1 MPARA
6 TDHSVS
12 LAAGWPTRI
21 AGHHEFVAAC
31 LAGVL
36 LAAGFALMRLVDGVT
51 EVAPTTPG
59 FRAPASLGEWMV
71 WTSLGIGLIYG
82 GWAAIKALRDLQ
94 FNIDVLMVLGAALAA
109 WLGHTEEGALLLF
122 LFVLSGALEDL
133 AMKRTTSAVTALNSM
148 IPTETLVQRGGEW
161 ITIEPDEA
169 QVGEI
174 VLVRPGERIPTDGV
188 VSRGATELNQASLT
202 GESRPRAV
210 APDDEVF
217 AGTINESHPIE
228 VRVTRAASD
237 SSLQRVLNLVLS
249 AQERRQPVQQLIDRL
264 SMPYSVSV
272 VLVCTIVLA
281 VLHFGLGRVWSD
293 AAYTAIT
300 LLIVASPCALIIAT
314 PTATLSSISR
324 AARAGV
330 LFKGGESIERLASF
344 RCVALDKT
352 GTLTMGRPRLEQVH
366 PVAWSD
372 QRTLLAL
379 AAGLEQGSTHPFAKA
394 IIEEADRRGVEPITC
409 DRLSFQPGLG
419 VSGMHE
425 GSEVRLG
432 RFAHVRDLMPICLH
446 ARVHE
451 VMEVLHERGTL
462 AVALAWRDQAGV
474 FVLRDEPRP
483 GGEAMVREFHELGVR
498 PIVMLTGDV
507 QGVAERLSTH
517 LGLDAFHAELHPDQK
532 LEYVETM
539 RAEHGRVAVVGD
551 GVNDAPSLA
560 ASDAGIAIGGI
571 GSDAALETA
580 DVVLMN
586 EDLRAVTWAVRL
598 ARKTRRT
605 IQVNLIFAL
614 CAILLLASGALFG
627 WINLSLGVLGHEGGT
642 LLVVANGLRLLLY
655 PPPNTRPESARKR
668 IDRESDDADVD
679 SGPSRHVAV
688 PQGVAAAGAASS

>member
-1 MPARA
+1 
-6 TDHSVS
+6 
-12 LAAGWPTRI
+12 
-21 AGHHEFVAAC
+21 
-31 LAGVL
+31 
-36 LAAGFALMRLVDGVT
+36 MRLIEPQDGAFPEVDR
-51 EVAPTTPG
+51 
-59 FRAPASLGEWMV
+59 FHWPASLGEWLV
-71 WTSLGIGLIYG
+71 WMSLAIGLIYG
-82 GWAAIKALRDLQ
+82 GRAALDAIRNVE
-94 FNIDVLMVLGAALAA
+94 FNIDVLMVVGAVLAA
-109 WLGHTEEGALLLF
+109 GLGHPEEGALLLF

-133 AMKRTTSAVTALNSM
+133 AMKRTTSAVTALNRM
-148 IPTETLVQRGGEW
+148 IPTETLVQREGQWTPIRPE
-161 ITIEPDEA
+161 EA
-169 QVGEI
+169 LVGET
-174 VLVRPGERIPTDGV
+174 VLVRPGERVPTDGV
-188 VSRGATELNQASLT
+188 VASGATELNQASLT

-210 APDDEVF
+210 SEGDEVF

-228 VRVTRAASD
+228 VRVTRLASD

-264 SMPYSVSV
+264 STPYSVSV
-272 VLVCTIVLA
+272 LIVCILSLLA
-281 VLHFGLGRVWSD
+281 LRFGFDREWSS

-352 GTLTMGRPRLEQVH
+352 GTLTMGRPRLQQVH

-372 QRTLLAL
+372 SETLLGL
-379 AAGLEQGSTHPFAKA
+379 AAGLEQGSTHPFAQA
-394 IIEEADRRGVEPITC
+394 IIEEAQRTGVEITPC
-409 DRLSFQPGLG
+409 ERQSFQPGLG
-419 VSGMHE
+419 VSGIYE

-432 RFAHVRDLMPICLH
+432 RFPHVRELMPICLH

-451 VMEVLHERGTL
+451 VMEALHDRGSL

-474 FVLRDEPRP
+474 FVLSDEPRS
-483 GGEAMVREFHELGVR
+483 GGEAMVREFHDLGVR

-507 QGVAERLSTH
+507 HAVAQRLSDH
-517 LGLDAFHAELHPDQK
+517 LGLDACHAELHPDEK
-532 LEYVETM
+532 LTHVERM
-539 RAEHGRVAVVGD
+539 RTEHGRVAVVGD

-586 EDLRAVTWAVRL
+586 EDLRFVTWAVRL
-598 ARKTRRT
+598 ARSTRRT
-605 IQVNLIFAL
+605 IIANLTFAIGAIVLLIIGTLTGWVNLP
-614 CAILLLASGALFG
+614 
-627 WINLSLGVLGHEGGT
+627 LGVLGHEGGT

-655 PPPNTRPESARKR
+655 PAPHTTANPKHTL
-668 IDRESDDADVD
+668 
-679 SGPSRHVAV
+679 
-688 PQGVAAAGAASS
+688 GVAANDSSTSDHRRVDASMRA

>member
-1 MPARA
+1 MSARSTPHPPPQA
-6 TDHSVS
+6 VS
-12 LAAGWPTRI
+12 WHTRI
-21 AGHHEFVAAC
+21 AGAHELVAAC

-36 LAAGFALMRLVDGVT
+36 LVGGFALRRLIDGAG
-51 EVAPTTPG
+51 EVPQMTVG
-59 FRAPASLGEWMV
+59 FHAPASLGEWMV
-71 WTSLGIGLIYG
+71 WGSLCIGLIYG
-82 GWAAIKALRDLQ
+82 GWAALQAIRDLQ
-94 FNIDVLMVLGAALAA
+94 FNIDVLMVLGAGLAT

-161 ITIEPDEA
+161 VTIEPNEA
-169 QVGEI
+169 QIGEI
-174 VLVRPGERIPTDGV
+174 VLVRPGERVPTDGV
-188 VSRGATELNQASLT
+188 VTRGATELNQASLT

-210 APDDEVF
+210 APEDEVF

-228 VRVTRAASD
+228 VRVTRVASD

-272 VLVCTIVLA
+272 VGVCVLVLA
-281 VLHFGLGRVWSD
+281 VLHFGFGREWSE
-293 AAYTAIT
+293 AAYTSIT

-344 RCVALDKT
+344 RCLALDKT
-352 GTLTMGRPRLEQVH
+352 GTLTMGRPRLQQVH

-372 QRTLLAL
+372 PRTLLAL
-379 AAGLEQGSTHPFAKA
+379 AAGLEQGSTHPFARA
-394 IIEEADRRGVEPITC
+394 IMDEAGRRAVAPIVC
-409 DRLSFQPGLG
+409 DQLSFQPGLG
-419 VSGMHE
+419 VSGLHE

-432 RFAHVRDLMPICLH
+432 SFAHVRDLMPICLH
-446 ARVHE
+446 ARVQG
-451 VMEVLHERGTL
+451 VMTDLHERGTL

-483 GGEAMVREFHELGVR
+483 GGAAMVREFHELGVR

-507 QGVAERLSTH
+507 PGVAERLSSH
-517 LGLDAFHAELHPDQK
+517 LGLDAYYAQLHPDEK
-532 LEYVETM
+532 LKYVETL
-539 RAEHGRVAVVGD
+539 RRENGRVGVVGD

-614 CAILLLASGALFG
+614 SAIMLLALGTLFG

-655 PPPNTRPESARKR
+655 PAPITRPEPERVR
-668 IDRESDDADVD
+668 PDQEPDDEDTDSDA
-679 SGPSRHVAV
+679 SRL
-688 PQGVAAAGAASS
+688 VAALPCAAAAS

>member
-1 MPARA
+1 M
-6 TDHSVS
+6 
-12 LAAGWPTRI
+12 
-21 AGHHEFVAAC
+21 
-31 LAGVL
+31 AGVL
-36 LAAGFALMRLVDGVT
+36 LAVGFAMMRLVEGIG
-51 EVAPTTPG
+51 EAPQSTPG
-59 FRAPASLGEWMV
+59 FHAPTSVGEWMV
-71 WTSLGIGLIYG
+71 WVSLCIGMIYG
-82 GWAAIKALRDLQ
+82 GWAAIQAIRDLQ
-94 FNIDVLMVLGAALAA
+94 FNIDVLMVLGAGLAA

-161 ITIEPDEA
+161 VRIEPDEA
-169 QVGEI
+169 QIGET
-174 VLVRPGERIPTDGV
+174 VLVRPGERVPTDGV

-210 APDDEVF
+210 VEDDEVF
-217 AGTINESHPIE
+217 AGTINEGHPIE
-228 VRVTRAASD
+228 VRVTRVASD

-272 VLVCTIVLA
+272 VAVCAGVLA
-281 VLHFGLGRVWSD
+281 VLHFGLGREWSD

-352 GTLTMGRPRLEQVH
+352 GTLTMGRPRLQEVQ
-366 PVAWSD
+366 PVAWSEP
-372 QRTLLAL
+372 RTLLAL
-379 AAGLEQGSTHPFAKA
+379 AAGLEQGSTHPFAQA
-394 IIEEADRRGVEPITC
+394 ILDEAQRLDVDPIVC

-419 VSGMHE
+419 VSGIHE
-425 GSEVRLG
+425 GAEVRLG
-432 RFAHVRDLMPICLH
+432 RFAHVRELMPICLH
-446 ARVHE
+446 ARVQE
-451 VMEVLHERGTL
+451 IMKVLHERGTL

-483 GGEAMVREFHELGVR
+483 GGAAMVREFHELGVR

-507 QGVAERLSTH
+507 PGVAERLSSH
-517 LGLDAFHAELHPDQK
+517 LGLDAYYAELHPDQK
-532 LEYVETM
+532 LKYVETM
-539 RAEHGRVAVVGD
+539 RSEHGRVGVVGD

-598 ARKTRRT
+598 ARKTRWT

-614 CAILLLASGALFG
+614 SAILLLALGALFG

-655 PPPNTRPESARKR
+655 PAPNTRPEPAAEHVDRKP
-668 IDRESDDADVD
+668 DDEDAD
-679 SGPSRHVAV
+679 SGESCLSAVAPNAV
-688 PQGVAAAGAASS
+688 IAG

>member
-1 MPARA
+1 MPALA
-6 TDHSVS
+6 TDNT
-12 LAAGWPTRI
+12 LPAPAGWHTRI
-21 AGHHEFVAAC
+21 VGNHELVAAV

-36 LAAGFALMRLVDGVT
+36 LAVGFAMMRLIEGGT
-51 EVAPTTPG
+51 EPAGGGSLHAPATPG
-59 FRAPASLGEWMV
+59 EWLVWSSLA
-71 WTSLGIGLIYG
+71 IGMIYG
-82 GWAAIKALRDLQ
+82 GRAALEALRDLQ
-94 FNIDVLMVLGAALAA
+94 FNIDVLMVLGAGLAA
-109 WLGHTEEGALLLF
+109 WLGHAEEGALLLF

-133 AMKRTTSAVTALNSM
+133 AMKRTTSAVSALNSM
-148 IPTETLVQRGGEW
+148 IPTETRVQRGGQW
-161 ITIEPDEA
+161 VSIKPDEA
-169 QVGEI
+169 AIDEI
-174 VLVRPGERIPTDGV
+174 VLVRPGERVPTDGV
-188 VSRGATELNQASLT
+188 VSSGATELNQASLT
-202 GESRPRAV
+202 GESQPRPV
-210 APDDEVF
+210 AQGDEVF

-228 VRVTRAASD
+228 VRVTRIASD

-272 VLVCTIVLA
+272 VVVCLAVLA
-281 VLHFGLGRVWSD
+281 VLHFGLGRVWSE
-293 AAYTAIT
+293 AAYTSIT

-352 GTLTMGRPRLEQVH
+352 GTLTMGRPRVQEVH

-372 QRTLLAL
+372 TDTLLAL
-379 AAGLEQGSTHPFAKA
+379 AAGLEQGSTHPFAQT
-394 IIEEADRRGVEPITC
+394 IIEEAERCGVEPIVC
-409 DRLSFQPGLG
+409 DHPSFQPGFG
-419 VSGMHE
+419 VSGVHE

-446 ARVHE
+446 ARVQE
-451 VMEVLHERGTL
+451 VMKDLHNRGTL

-483 GGEAMVREFHELGVR
+483 GGEDMVREFHELGVR

-507 QGVAERLSTH
+507 AAVAERLSAR
-517 LGLDAFHAELHPDQK
+517 LGLDAHHAELHPDEK
-532 LEYVETM
+532 LKFVETM
-539 RAEHGRVAVVGD
+539 RAEHGSVGVVGD

-605 IQVNLIFAL
+605 IQANLAFAL
-614 CAILLLASGALFG
+614 GAILLLAVGTLFG

-642 LLVVANGLRLLLY
+642 LLVVANGLRLLIY
-655 PPPNTRPESARKR
+655 PAPDTRPGEVSHRA
-668 IDRESDDADVD
+668 DHGPDDADSD
-679 SGPSRHVAV
+679 SGQQRF
-688 PQGVAAAGAASS
+688 VAAVSDAAVAG

>member
-1 MPARA
+1 M
-6 TDHSVS
+6 SVRS
-12 LAAGWPTRI
+12 AESRVRTTTAVWHTRI
-21 AGHHEFVAAC
+21 TANHELVASI
-31 LAGVL
+31 LAGGLL
-36 LAAGFALMRLVDGVT
+36 LAGFVLSRVLAGAGESHSDHLRPQSVDQWLIWSSLVIG
-51 EVAPTTPG
+51 
-59 FRAPASLGEWMV
+59 MV
-71 WTSLGIGLIYG
+71 YG
-82 GWAAIKALRDLQ
+82 GRAAVDALRDFE
-94 FNIDVLMVLGAALAA
+94 FNIDVLMVLGAGLAA
-109 WLGHTEEGALLLF
+109 WLGHPEEGALLLF

-148 IPTETLVQRGGEW
+148 IPTETLVSRRGEW
-161 ITIEPDEA
+161 TPIEPDEA
-169 QVGEI
+169 RLGDV
-174 VLVRPGERIPTDGV
+174 VLVRPGERVPTDGRV
-188 VSRGATELNQASLT
+188 RRGTSELNQASLT
-202 GESRPRAV
+202 GESRPRTV
-210 APDDEVF
+210 TEGDEVF

-228 VRVTRAASD
+228 VEVTRIAAD

-272 VLVCTIVLA
+272 LVICTLVLV
-281 VLHFGLGRVWSD
+281 VLHFGFARDWSS
-293 AAYTAIT
+293 AAYTSIT

-344 RCVALDKT
+344 RCAALDKT
-352 GTLTMGRPRLEQVH
+352 GTLTMGRPRVQQVH

-372 QRTLLAL
+372 SATLLGL
-379 AAGLEQGSTHPFAKA
+379 AAGLEQGSTHPFAQA
-394 IIEEADRRGVEPITC
+394 IIEESARRGIEPIEC

-419 VSGMHE
+419 VSGTYQ

-432 RFAHVRDLMPICLH
+432 RFSHVRELMPVCLH

-483 GGEAMVREFHELGVR
+483 GGADMVREFHALGIR

-507 QGVAERLSTH
+507 HGVAGRLSAH
-517 LGLDAFHAELHPDQK
+517 LGLDEYRAELHPDQK
-532 LEYVETM
+532 LQYVETM
-539 RAEHGRVAVVGD
+539 RVEHGPVGVVGD

-586 EDLRAVTWAVRL
+586 EDLRAVSWAVRL
-598 ARKTRRT
+598 ARQTRRT
-605 IQVNLIFAL
+605 IRVNLTFAL
-614 CAILLLASGALFG
+614 AAIVLLAVGTLAG

-655 PPPNTRPESARKR
+655 PSPVTRPAAIAEAAVPASAP
-668 IDRESDDADVD
+668 ATVD
-679 SGPSRHVAV
+679 SAAPRTIAPAPESSAV
-688 PQGVAAAGAASS
+688 E

>member
-1 MPARA
+1 M
-6 TDHSVS
+6 S
-12 LAAGWPTRI
+12 LTSQHGAPSSIGWHTRI
-21 AGHHEFVAAC
+21 AGHHELAAAI

-36 LAAGFALMRLVDGVT
+36 LALGYGLMRLVDGGH
-51 EVAPTTPG
+51 EPG
-59 FRAPASLGEWMV
+59 LHAPATTGQWLV
-71 WTSLGIGLIYG
+71 WISLGIGMIYG
-82 GWAAIKALRDLQ
+82 GRAAWEALRDWQ
-94 FNIDVLMVLGAALAA
+94 FNIDVLMVLGAGFAA
-109 WLGHTEEGALLLF
+109 WLGHAEEGALLLF

-133 AMKRTTSAVTALNSM
+133 AMKRTTSAVAALNSM

-161 ITIEPDEA
+161 IEIEPDEA
-169 QVGEI
+169 RVDDV
-174 VLVRPGERIPTDGV
+174 VLVRPGERVPTDGIV
-188 VSRGATELNQASLT
+188 VRGGTEVNQASLT
-202 GESRPRAV
+202 GESLPRSV
-210 APDDEVF
+210 APGDDVF

-228 VRVTRAASD
+228 VRVTRLASD

-272 VLVCTIVLA
+272 VVICAVVLA
-281 VLHFGLGRVWSD
+281 VLHFAFDRAWAD

-330 LFKGGESIERLASF
+330 LFKGGESIERLATF
-344 RCVALDKT
+344 RCAALDKT
-352 GTLTMGRPRLEQVH
+352 GTLTMGKPRVQQVH

-372 QRTLLAL
+372 ASTLLAL
-379 AAGLEQGSTHPFAKA
+379 AAGLEQGSTHPFAEA
-394 IIEEADRRGVEPITC
+394 IIAEAQRRGVDPTSC

-432 RFAHVRDLMPICLH
+432 RFAHVKDLMPICLH
-446 ARVHE
+446 ARVHD

-483 GGEAMVREFHELGVR
+483 GGAEMVREFHELGVR

-507 QGVAERLSTH
+507 QGVAQRLSAH
-517 LGLDAFHAELHPDQK
+517 LGLDAYYAELHPDEK
-532 LEYVETM
+532 LTFVEKM
-539 RAEHGRVAVVGD
+539 RSEHGSVGVVGD

-598 ARKTRRT
+598 ARQTRRT
-605 IQVNLIFAL
+605 IRTNLIFAL
-614 CAILLLASGALFG
+614 SAIALLAVGTLAG

-655 PPPNTRPESARKR
+655 PPPKIEPPPAAPPIERHSDHADPGRAEHAA
-668 IDRESDDADVD
+668 ESDAV
-679 SGPSRHVAV
+679 VA
-688 PQGVAAAGAASS
+688 G

>member
-1 MPARA
+1 MESKGINPFVRSRRVHLGVTPLIAPDQPVLRSPAW
-6 TDHSVS
+6 H
-12 LAAGWPTRI
+12 TRI
-21 AGHHEFVAAC
+21 AGSHELIAAV
-31 LAGVL
+31 LAGAF
-36 LAAGFALMRLVDGVT
+36 LAIGFALIRWASAGGGGPGRDALEVPGLRLPWTG
-51 EVAPTTPG
+51 
-59 FRAPASLGEWMV
+59 GEWLV
-71 WTSLGIGLIYG
+71 WISLAIGLVYG
-82 GWAAIKALRDLQ
+82 GRAAIDAIRNLE
-94 FNIDVLMVLGAALAA
+94 FNIDVLMVVGALLAA
-109 WLGHTEEGALLLF
+109 WLGHPEEGALLLF

-133 AMKRTTSAVTALNSM
+133 AMKRTTSAVTALNRM
-148 IPTETLVQRGGEW
+148 IPTETLVQRNGQWTPIRPE
-161 ITIEPDEA
+161 EA
-169 QVGEI
+169 VVGETI
-174 VLVRPGERIPTDGV
+174 LVRPGERVPTDGV
-188 VSRGATELNQASLT
+188 VASGATELNQASLT

-210 APDDEVF
+210 AEGDEVF
-217 AGTINESHPIE
+217 AGTINEGHPIE
-228 VRVTRAASD
+228 VRVTRHSSD

-272 VLVCTIVLA
+272 LVLCVVTLVVLRFA
-281 VLHFGLGRVWSD
+281 LEREWSS

-314 PTATLSSISR
+314 PTATLSCISR

-344 RCVALDKT
+344 HCVALDKT
-352 GTLTMGRPRLEQVH
+352 GTLTMGRPRLQQVH

-372 QRTLLAL
+372 SQTLLGL
-379 AAGLEQGSTHPFAKA
+379 AAGLEHGSTHPFAQA
-394 IIEEADRRGVEPITC
+394 IIDEAQRRGAAPIFC
-409 DRLSFQPGLG
+409 ERQAFQPGLG
-419 VSGMHE
+419 VSGVYE

-432 RFAHVRDLMPICLH
+432 RFPHVREIMPICLH

-451 VMEVLHERGTL
+451 VMEALHDRGSL

-483 GGEAMVREFHELGVR
+483 GGEAMVREFHELGIR

-507 QGVAERLSTH
+507 QGVAQRLSEH
-517 LGLDAFHAELHPDQK
+517 LGLDGHHAELRPDEK
-532 LEYVETM
+532 LEHVERM

-598 ARKTRRT
+598 ARRTRRT
-605 IQVNLIFAL
+605 IIANLTFAIG
-614 CAILLLASGALFG
+614 AIILLIVGTLAG
-627 WINLSLGVLGHEGGT
+627 WVNLSLGVLGHEGGT
-642 LLVVANGLRLLLY
+642 LLVVANGLRLLLA
-655 PPPNTRPESARKR
+655 PAPRTRE
-668 IDRESDDADVD
+668 
-679 SGPSRHVAV
+679 
-688 PQGVAAAGAASS
+688 